1 MCETSNRPQ
10 KPLYLASVLLLTMY
24 EDDEEQE
31 EGPKSSFST
40 YLAEGDVLYK
50 QGEYKKALDSYSLV
64 GSSSHHYYWALTLF
78 NSSWSEVKIL
88 LSIMW
93 L

>member
-1 MCETSNRPQ
+1 
-10 KPLYLASVLLLTMY
+10 MY

-64 GSSSHHYYWALTLF
+64 IWTSLFTSLSLYCLSFYFIWSGLSLKYSHHF
-78 NSSWSEVKIL
+78 
-88 LSIMW
+88 
-93 L
+93 